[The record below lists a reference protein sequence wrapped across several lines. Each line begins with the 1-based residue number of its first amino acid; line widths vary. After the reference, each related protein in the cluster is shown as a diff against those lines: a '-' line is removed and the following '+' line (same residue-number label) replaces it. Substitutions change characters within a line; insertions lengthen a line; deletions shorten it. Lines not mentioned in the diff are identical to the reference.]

1 MLHKVTQKERDI
13 MQATLRQQGGAAVL
27 TVPMAILQQMGW
39 QIGHKI
45 NLETQ
50 GESVVLTP
58 IKRQARGRKTVAE
71 LLSNIDSEE
80 IAALNASVS
89 NFTQSEPT
97 GKEVW

>member
-1 MLHKVTQKERDI
+1 

-39 QIGHKI
+39 QIGNKI
-45 NLETQ
+45 NLEAE
-50 GESVVLTP
+50 GEKVVLTP

-71 LLSNIDSEE
+71 LLAGIDSQE
-80 IAALNASVS
+80 IQQLNADIADLAPV
-89 NFTQSEPT
+89 

>member
-1 MLHKVTQKERDI
+1 MLHKVTLKEVV

-39 QIGHKI
+39 QIGHKV
-45 NLETQ
+45 NLETR
-50 GESVVLTP
+50 GESVILTP

-71 LLSNIDSEE
+71 LLAGIDSQEVAE
-80 IAALNASVS
+80 LNTTVAE
-89 NFTQSEPT
+89 FTQSQPT